1 MLYFFTAIYP
11 EAAPI
16 AGSFGLKRE
25 AGMFGTLFSG
35 SDAVLTVSGSGSVA
49 MAAAAAETL
58 SKYPPKAGD
67 LAVNV
72 GICGAPE
79 TYPLGN
85 CYRIHK
91 ITDAGTGR
99 DFYPDILT
107 ASLFPE
113 APLTT
118 YPAPCPAPETL
129 SDMES
134 SAFYE
139 TVSKAFAPDRIFLY
153 KIVSDHGIP
162 GGVQKDSQP
171 LTAQAVTES
180 DSHPLTAQDVTESV
194 RAVFDRIRKETEAY
208 ASLQSG
214 LPRLSEEAVLAAD
227 SLCRLLDAS
236 VTMQNDI
243 QKYALYL
250 QFRNGNAAEAI
261 QAFLREEGLT
271 DSPPLRRKEGKL
283 VLERFRRYCL
293 R

>member
-1 MLYFFTAIYP
+1 MLFFFTAIYP

-16 AGSFGLKRE
+16 AGSFRLKRE
-25 AGMFGTLFSG
+25 AGMFGTFFTG
-35 SDAVLTVSGSGSVA
+35 NEAVLTVSGSGPAA
-49 MAAAAAETL
+49 MAAAVAETL
-58 SKYPPKAGD
+58 SKYPPAAGD
-67 LAVNV
+67 LAINI

-113 APLTT
+113 AALST

-129 SDMES
+129 SDMEG

-153 KIVSDHGIP
+153 KIVSDHGII
-162 GGVQKDSQP
+162 GRGQP
-171 LTAQAVTES
+171 DT
-180 DSHPLTAQDVTESV
+180 HPLTAQDVTESV
-194 RAVFDRIRKETEAY
+194 RAVFDQIRKETEAY
-208 ASLQSG
+208 ASFQG
-214 LPRLSEEAVLAAD
+214 DLPRLSAETVLAAD
-227 SLCRLLDAS
+227 SLCKLLDAS

-250 QFRNGNAAEAI
+250 QFRCGNAAEVI
-261 QAFLREEGLT
+261 HAFLREEGLT